1 MKVRFYSSLSP
12 AGPLQS
18 VAARPLTKRMMR
30 QDSYDFSLFQIPK
43 YPVLEQLSSEA
54 WRDEGGW
61 NANQAMDELCSNA

>member
-1 MKVRFYSSLSP
+1 
-12 AGPLQS
+12 
-18 VAARPLTKRMMR
+18 MR